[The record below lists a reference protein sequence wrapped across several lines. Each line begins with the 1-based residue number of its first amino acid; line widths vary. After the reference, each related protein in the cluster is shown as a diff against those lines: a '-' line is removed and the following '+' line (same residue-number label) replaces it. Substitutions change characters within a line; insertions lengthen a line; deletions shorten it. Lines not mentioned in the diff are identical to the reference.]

1 MTDLRLRVVDVTPT
15 LTTLALFHTGKCTRP
30 DLRLGHMSSPRS
42 VKYRRLALVEPD
54 QAKAQLLFQIA
65 DEADRGVLVT
75 SERSYSRPVTISE
88 TSKDTKDDPPA

>member
-1 MTDLRLRVVDVTPT
+1 
-15 LTTLALFHTGKCTRP
+15 
-30 DLRLGHMSSPRS
+30 MSSPRS

-88 TSKDTKDDPPA
+88 TSKDTRERSARRQRVNPHQLLSRVHGFSSLLP